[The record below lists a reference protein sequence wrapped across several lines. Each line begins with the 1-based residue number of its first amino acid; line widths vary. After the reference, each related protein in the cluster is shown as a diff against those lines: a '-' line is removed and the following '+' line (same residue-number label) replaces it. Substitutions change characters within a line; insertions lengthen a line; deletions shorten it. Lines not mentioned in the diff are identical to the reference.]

1 MVRKYI
7 SIVKNAKT
15 KTKVLVASVLVITM
29 SLFGVYLFNSLGN
42 DKMDDVTINE
52 TIKLSD
58 IDLNKEEGIYTAN
71 LSVSEEQ
78 YINYIKINI
87 LNENKETMV
96 TLIGY
101 VGRNVKIG
109 DSIKISAATDEDI
122 SKYDSI
128 TYEKVDSNE

>member
-1 MVRKYI
+1 MRKYI

-15 KTKVLVASVLVITM
+15 KTNVLVASVLVITM

-42 DKMDDVTINE
+42 EKMDDVTINE